1 MDPKKP
7 KMERAMR
14 LRLMCGLAALSLL
27 VPAAAEARKTGHSSG
42 YYEEQ
47 YETKGPQHGY
57 SGWVWGGRRSYYC
70 DYQRLPNR
78 ECVTLK
84 SGKQRCKVTSWT
96 LKQYCY

>member
-1 MDPKKP
+1 MA
-7 KMERAMR
+7 MMRAACGRVALCM
-14 LRLMCGLAALSLL
+14 LMLMSTMAD
-27 VPAAAEARKTGHSSG
+27 ARSRSWSSGG
-42 YYEEQ
+42 YYERQ
-47 YETKGPQHGY
+47 TETKGPVHGY

-84 SGKQRCKVTSWT
+84 SGKQRCRVTSWT